1 MPLIFV
7 CSDSDK
13 MCQTLFTP
21 ALVSGHNLVSTHRL
35 ENFLSLRVSFYKLID
50 KLLFPSWWGDNCKFC
65 FYSGITK
72 TSTLKFSHHHIHQ
85 LSAVVVISTSQTVPW
100 KDVFEM
106 CLFQN
111 WWHLVREAP
120 LSEKCS
126 FFEHCSN
133 GGGGQPMF
141 KNYVGNCRVFWRSFN
156 NMKFAWKGTFEAMMV
171 KFEGKIG
178 TLYQI
183 FTPCTPLPLSFEHC
197 MWWIFH
203 GNFMLLNDLQNTLNL
218 HHNFWTPGLNNVKKT
233 AFFLQGGIPKS
244 YLDCTGAEPLPYHH
258 HRRHHHHHHRTNNNN
273 NSSKLCW

>member
-1 MPLIFV
+1 MPSSKHVSQSVAIANISDIPLRPSTTQISYFSFPYQEVFCCCPGYMPLIFV

-72 TSTLKFSHHHIHQ
+72 TSSLKFSHHHIHQ

-100 KDVFEM
+100 KDVFKM

-126 FFEHCSN
+126 FFEHCSK
-133 GGGGQPMF
+133 GLWPPPPF
-141 KNYVGNCRVFWRSFN
+141 IWTFVLFCRGCF
-156 NMKFAWKGTFEAMMV
+156 
-171 KFEGKIG
+171 
-178 TLYQI
+178 
-183 FTPCTPLPLSFEHC
+183 
-197 MWWIFH
+197 
-203 GNFMLLNDLQNTLNL
+203 LN
-218 HHNFWTPGLNNVKKT
+218 
-233 AFFLQGGIPKS
+233 AFLRI
-244 YLDCTGAEPLPYHH
+244 
-258 HRRHHHHHHRTNNNN
+258 
-273 NSSKLCW
+273 